1 MTLKT
6 LKMSAALAAI
16 LAAGSAFAGSDKTSD
31 TSANATYT
39 EKAEE
44 LAENATES
52 SAIPSGDADVT
63 EEMPTTAEA
72 GAPTDPMADTK
83 VEETEMADASATTEM
98 TVADMLGMN
107 VLSANDEIIGEIDY
121 VVESLDGQAAVI
133 GIGGFLGLG
142 EYTVAIDVDEF
153 QMTDDEQLKLSAYT
167 EAELEA
173 LPEFDET
180 GVESLPDETAIDA
193 QF

>member
-1 MTLKT
+1 MTLKS

-16 LAAGSAFAGSDKTSD
+16 LAAGTAYASSDKAED
-31 TSANATYT
+31 SANTTYT
-39 EKAEE
+39 DKAED
-44 LAENATES
+44 LAETTTQSDAV
-52 SAIPSGDADVT
+52 PSGDGTST
-63 EEMPTTAEA
+63 EEMPLTAEA
-72 GAPTDPMADTK
+72 EAPTDPVTDTGMEDSD
-83 VEETEMADASATTEM
+83 VAEATTEM

-107 VLSANDEIIGEIDY
+107 VLSANDEVIGEIDY
-121 VVESLDGQAAVI
+121 VVNSLDGQAAVV

-153 QMTDDEQLKLSAYT
+153 AMTADEQLKLSEYT

-173 LPEFDET
+173 MPEFDET
-180 GVESLPDETAIDA
+180 GVESLPDDTVIEA

>member
-16 LAAGSAFAGSDKTSD
+16 LAAGTAYAGSDKAED
-31 TSANATYT
+31 SANATYT
-39 EKAEE
+39 DKAED
-44 LAENATES
+44 LAETTTES
-52 SAIPSGDADVT
+52 DAIPSGDA
-63 EEMPTTAEA
+63 TTTDELPLTADSE
-72 GAPTDPMADTK
+72 APTDPVT
-83 VEETEMADASATTEM
+83 ETGMEDAEIAEATTEM

-107 VLSANDEIIGEIDY
+107 VLSANDEVIGEIDY
-121 VVESLDGQAAVI
+121 VVNALDGQAAVI

-153 QMTDDEQLKLSAYT
+153 AMTEDDQLKLSQYT
-167 EAELEA
+167 EEELEA
-173 LPEFDET
+173 MPQFDET
-180 GVESLPDETAIDA
+180 GVESLPDDTVIEA